1 MRRLTQL
8 DAPLDLTSP
17 VVVTAGTFDGMHQG
31 HRAIL
36 ETVCVEAE
44 QRSGSSVAITFDKHP
59 RSVLTP
65 ESAPPLLM
73 SREEKHREIEST
85 GIDLLIE
92 IPFTLAFSRTSPED
106 FIEKFHVRLLSAAFV
121 VVGVDHGF
129 GRDRK
134 GNAGTMKE
142 LGSRFG
148 FEVIEVGARFFEGIP
163 ISSTR
168 VRSKI
173 AGGEVEAVPRLLGR
187 SYGMIGEVVPGDR
200 RGREIGFPTANL
212 KPDEPDKL
220 LPGDGVYV
228 VRAKIDTAWVGGVA
242 NIGTRPT
249 FDGEGR
255 GVEVHLLDFSGDLYG
270 RQVELEFL
278 YRLRNEKKFSSVS
291 NLISQIQEDV
301 KSARSR
307 LHKMENRGTGSL
319 VSKIA

>member
-36 ETVCVEAE
+36 ETVCKEAE
-44 QRSGSSVAITFDKHP
+44 QRSGCSVAITFDKHP

-73 SREEKHREIEST
+73 SREEKHREIEAT

-92 IPFTLAFSRTSPED
+92 IPFTLAFSKTSPEE
-106 FIEKFHVRLLSAAFV
+106 FIEKFHVRLLSAAFI
-121 VVGVDHGF
+121 VVGVDHAF

-134 GNAGTMKE
+134 GNVGMMKE
-142 LGSRFG
+142 LGARFG
-148 FEVIEVGARFFEGIP
+148 FEVIEVEPRFFEGIP

-173 AGGEVEAVPRLLGR
+173 AGGEVKEVSSLLGR
-187 SYGMIGEVVPGDR
+187 SYGLIGEVVPGDS

-228 VRAKIDTAWVGGVA
+228 VRAKIDTSWIGGVA
-242 NIGTRPT
+242 NIGIRPT

-270 RQVELEFL
+270 RRVELEFL
-278 YRLRNEKKFSSVS
+278 VRLRNERKFSSVS
-291 NLISQIQEDV
+291 NLSSQIREDV
-301 KSARSR
+301 KSARSLLR
-307 LHKMENRGTGSL
+307 KTENSGTEPL